1 MSAEPAPVGR
11 DNVPTIRCPV
21 CGKGVPPGAFCG
33 SCGADLCVQRG
44 GRPAWLRIRTYA
56 AATRES
62 VLRLWVVSSLFPR
75 LPRRSRPAFR
85 VALVALLVELVAV
98 AVPRWE
104 VPLIAISALGLVA
117 LFAIYLKH
125 SDVFKDLPLGSLL
138 LAAVAGVGLGVGWAL
153 LTGTVVAR
161 SYFVAL
167 GAGMTEGQVLR
178 EGLAIPL
185 GGAVLMV
192 LPAVLVRASRPQV
205 RESLDGFVIGSLGAL
220 CFSAAVS
227 LTRLAPQM
235 TTGPIA
241 RARPVA
247 GLLVEA
253 GIRGVAMPLTA
264 AAVGG
269 MVGAALWFKRRT
281 DTPQRHRSRALT
293 IFGLDFVVVLIAYG
307 GLGLVDIAALR
318 QGVQLGLYLAI
329 TVVALL
335 ALRIVLQA
343 ALLYEEHDDGCPDE
357 PVLCPECEYV
367 VADMAFCAHCGM
379 AANASSRTSRTWRR
393 LARPVL
399 IDPTAAGP

>member
-1 MSAEPAPVGR
+1 MSSEPAPVGGEK
-11 DNVPTIRCPV
+11 VPTIRCPV
-21 CGKGVPPGAFCG
+21 CGKSVPPGAFCG
-33 SCGADLCVQRG
+33 SCRANLCVQRG
-44 GRPAWLRIRTYA
+44 GRPAWLRTRTYA

-85 VALVALLVELVAV
+85 VSLVALLVELVAV
-98 AVPRWE
+98 AVPWWQA
-104 VPLIAISALGLVA
+104 PLIAISALGLVV
-117 LFAIYLKH
+117 LFVIYLKH

-138 LAAVAGVGLGVGWAL
+138 LAAMAGVGLGVGWAL

-185 GGAVLMV
+185 GGAVLML
-192 LPAVLVRASRPQV
+192 LPVVLVRTSRPQV

-227 LTRLAPQM
+227 LTKLAPQLA
-235 TTGPIA
+235 TGPVA
-241 RARPVA
+241 RERPVA

-253 GIRGVAMPLTA
+253 GIRGVAMPLSA

-281 DTPQRHRSRALT
+281 DTPQRQRLRAPA
-293 IFGLDFVVVLIAYG
+293 IYGLEFVVVLIVYG
-307 GLGLVDIAALR
+307 GLGLSTLPGFGKACSW
-318 QGVQLGLYLAI
+318 
-329 TVVALL
+329 
-335 ALRIVLQA
+335 
-343 ALLYEEHDDGCPDE
+343 GC
-357 PVLCPECEYV
+357 
-367 VADMAFCAHCGM
+367 
-379 AANASSRTSRTWRR
+379 TW
-393 LARPVL
+393 
-399 IDPTAAGP
+399 